1 MLFVFIFMSQS
12 QPPMTCPQVRALIAD
27 YAVILT
33 IITFVAF
40 DHYYGLA
47 TPKLIVPT
55 IFKVGDGSDISTIN
69 LAVILLY
76 LLSITNLSMV
86 PKYYTWISSSHSFHI
101 WLQPTRSDVRDW
113 LIPMFDDKSAWYTY
127 LLASAS

>member
-55 IFKVGDGSDISTIN
+55 IFKVGDGNDISTIN
-69 LAVILLY
+69 LAVILFCLSPISLWSQNITPGY
-76 LLSITNLSMV
+76 LVHI
-86 PKYYTWISSSHSFHI
+86 HFSFGCSPPD
-101 WLQPTRSDVRDW
+101 LTCG
-113 LIPMFDDKSAWYTY
+113 TG
-127 LLASAS
+127 